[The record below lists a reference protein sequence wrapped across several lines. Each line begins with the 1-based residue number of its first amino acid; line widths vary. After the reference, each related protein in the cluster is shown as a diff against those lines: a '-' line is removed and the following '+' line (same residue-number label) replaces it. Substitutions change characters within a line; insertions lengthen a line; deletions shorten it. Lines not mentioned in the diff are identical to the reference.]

1 MALAQDP
8 RRTSA
13 HDDLARRID
22 ALPIAPV
29 VSLEPAHLWVQ
40 TLAVEGLLLGAYEG
54 VHDFTDDEWEAVLDA
69 LSRYGGPETPRSGR
83 TSSPLAL
90 DMELFR
96 DPDRPLLDAVLA
108 IVLAE
113 GLGALTLDRVAEVSE
128 RSVSFLLSA
137 FGSVDELFHDVLEQ
151 AYADGFDDLS
161 TLRDEISARTVTDYL
176 AVFDSTRQIASLWRV
191 FVLTGVA
198 ALPEVRARVDE
209 GYRAARNVLPSPC
222 EDPAAW
228 LVPLALDG
236 WAFGSTTAG
245 YAWMDSVPAQ
255 VPAELVRLLGE
266 TSTVVR

>member
-1 MALAQDP
+1 MAHAHDP
-8 RRTSA
+8 RRTSIR
-13 HDDLARRID
+13 DDLARRID
-22 ALPIAPV
+22 ALPVAPTAAAA
-29 VSLEPAHLWVQ
+29 PAQLWVQ
-40 TLAVEGLLLGAYEG
+40 TLVIEGLLLGTYEG
-54 VHDFTDDEWEAVLDA
+54 VHDFTDDEWEGLLEA
-69 LSRYGGPETPRSGR
+69 LSRYGGPATPRSGR
-83 TSSPLAL
+83 PSAPVAL
-90 DMELFR
+90 DMDLFR

-113 GLGALTLDRVAEVSE
+113 GHDALTLERVAEVSE

-198 ALPEVRARVDE
+198 APAEVRTRVEE
-209 GYRAARNVLPSPC
+209 GHRAARAVLPSPC

-245 YAWMDSVPAQ
+245 YAWMDDVPAA
-255 VPAELVRLLGE
+255 VPAELARLLHE
-266 TSTVVR
+266 TTGTS